1 VVIARRA
8 ADRIAV
14 THAKLPRRLDPER
27 ERIGATIMTI
37 CVSSDLDPAP
47 PGPE

>member
-14 THAKLPRRLDPER
+14 THARRLDPER